1 MKQVYMHS
9 YIDPSVTYIHV
20 YQCRYSTS
28 VANFDQVS
36 RTRDNGLLI

>member
-20 YQCRYSTS
+20 YNAGIALQSQTVIRFPEREIMVC
-28 VANFDQVS
+28 
-36 RTRDNGLLI
+36 

>member
-20 YQCRYSTS
+20 YNAVIALQLQT
-28 VANFDQVS
+28 
-36 RTRDNGLLI
+36 LIRFPEREIMVC